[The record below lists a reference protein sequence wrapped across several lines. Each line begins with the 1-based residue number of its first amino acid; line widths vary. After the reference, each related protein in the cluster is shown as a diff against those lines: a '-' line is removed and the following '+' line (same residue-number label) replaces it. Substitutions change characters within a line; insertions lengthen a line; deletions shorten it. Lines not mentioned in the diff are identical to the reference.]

1 MNIFNALTLD
11 EGLKLSLYKD
21 TLGYWTIGIGHL
33 VTKNPSYVIAI
44 GELNK
49 VVNRQTNGSITLQE
63 AQSIFN
69 SDISTT
75 ISLVSNHSFL
85 GPIYSNLDDIRK
97 DGLINMAF
105 QLGVG
110 SLSRFTNS
118 LGLIGQQQWDAA
130 AKNFRQSKWYTQT
143 PNRAERVI
151 NTLCYGSYAKYGV
164 T

>member
-1 MNIFNALTLD
+1 MNIFEALTLD

-33 VTKNPSYVIAI
+33 ITKNPSYVIAI

-49 VVNRQTNGSITLQE
+49 LVNRQTNGAITLKE
-63 AQSIFN
+63 AQAIFK

-75 ISLVSNHSFL
+75 ISQVSSHNFL
-85 GPIYSNLDDIRK
+85 GPIYSSLDSVRK

-105 QLGVG
+105 QMGVG
-110 SLSRFTNS
+110 SLSKFTNS
-118 LGLIGQQQWDAA
+118 LGMISQKNWDAA
-130 AKNFRQSKWYTQT
+130 AKNFRQSKWYKQT